1 MMILLLASLSLV
13 LCPSDS
19 LLDVGQGHVTETKR
33 KREQRDG
40 AARRRCEGMSMTAR
54 SYLPANFSTDDTMTS
69 IASVRISSF
78 MSVCCLANT

>member
-1 MMILLLASLSLV
+1 
-13 LCPSDS
+13 
-19 LLDVGQGHVTETKR
+19 
-33 KREQRDG
+33 
-40 AARRRCEGMSMTAR
+40 MTAR